1 MPLTP
6 GKSDKVVSKNIRE
19 MMRSGRPQK
28 QAIAAALS
36 MAGRAKNPK
45 RTRKVRRALKKIS
58 KGIRKMKRG

>member
-36 MAGRAKNPK
+36 MAGRAKKPK
-45 RTRKVRRALKKIS
+45 RTRKVLRALKKIS